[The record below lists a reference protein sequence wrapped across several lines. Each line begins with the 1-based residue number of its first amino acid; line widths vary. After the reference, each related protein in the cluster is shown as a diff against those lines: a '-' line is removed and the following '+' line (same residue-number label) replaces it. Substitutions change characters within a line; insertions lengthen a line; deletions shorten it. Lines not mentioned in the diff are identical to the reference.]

1 MNYTTDIKGLL
12 TSYYGMPVKVEVPI
26 GGYRIK
32 PGVMPVYMA
41 NASYGEF
48 SDTKG
53 TDGEPVDCYIGQ
65 FPDSNTVYILNQR
78 SKDGGFDEHKVML
91 GFLSEEDAASVY
103 TECTSFIP
111 LSIVCCTAA
120 QLSWWLKYG
129 DKKKP
134 ATIESLP
141 FDTDSE
147 NAMEQ
152 NLFDWEDPDIAAAR
166 ALYDMRHTDA
176 DEQLLE
182 APVFDSVIEEIIYNE
197 KGEMVVLDA
206 LVVPQVKL
214 EKTAVTFGRVFNRC
228 GDDSLQVAPEGVQIS
243 KPFKKNG
250 TTNVAMVFE
259 LTDGQVITCF
269 LHNPDKTPNQLKPDD
284 NLIAWRWMLNK
295 KDITILVAPENGKDQ
310 HINEIGR
317 RTMKLASKNSKRFTE
332 ANAQRAKREENLRV
346 TEERIAAK
354 REILKQLTDQI
365 NSFKQIQQQA
375 KDSEKTAP
383 ATEPASQDDK
393 QFLQNIIAGTED
405 ITAPDFDT
413 RLEQIARIYEGSGNA
428 EMEKLLVDAMNA
440 YAEQTDALDKLSA

>member
-1 MNYTTDIKGLL
+1 
-12 TSYYGMPVKVEVPI
+12 
-26 GGYRIK
+26 
-32 PGVMPVYMA
+32 
-41 NASYGEF
+41 
-48 SDTKG
+48 
-53 TDGEPVDCYIGQ
+53 
-65 FPDSNTVYILNQR
+65 
-78 SKDGGFDEHKVML
+78 
-91 GFLSEEDAASVY
+91 
-103 TECTSFIP
+103 
-111 LSIVCCTAA
+111 
-120 QLSWWLKYG
+120 
-129 DKKKP
+129 
-134 ATIESLP
+134 
-141 FDTDSE
+141 
-147 NAMEQ
+147 MEQ
-152 NLFDWEDPDIAAAR
+152 NLYDWEDPDIAAAR

-206 LVVPQVKL
+206 LVVPQFKL

-375 KDSEKTAP
+375 KDSENTAT
-383 ATEPASQDDK
+383 ATEPATQDDK

-428 EMEKLLVDAMNA
+428 DMEKLLEDAMNA